1 VAPPPSASAAE
12 AQAHDSSDAH
22 AALAGPPAISP
33 RAARTARE
41 LGVDWTRVAGSGRTG
56 RIRERDIRSAAAA
69 ASRSTAP
76 GAARSPVM
84 SPGNNSGSSTALSP
98 TRRTIAERMTTSLR
112 HTAPVTLATTEDV
125 TRLVELRQQ
134 WKAAASTTSSVVPSY
149 TDVLVKLCAA
159 ALSRHP
165 ALAARWEGERLLHA
179 RAIHIGIA
187 VDTEAGLLVPV
198 IHNVGELGLRD
209 IAVRSRDLIER
220 ARAHK
225 LTAQEL
231 RGGVFTVTS
240 LGSFGIEAFTPII
253 NYPECAI
260 LGVGQVRREPW
271 AVDDQ
276 IVLRDRVTLSLTF
289 DHRAMDGAT
298 AARFL
303 QSLCELVRSPTPH
316 LSLEP

>member
-1 VAPPPSASAAE
+1 
-12 AQAHDSSDAH
+12 
-22 AALAGPPAISP
+22 
-33 RAARTARE
+33 
-41 LGVDWTRVAGSGRTG
+41 
-56 RIRERDIRSAAAA
+56 
-69 ASRSTAP
+69 
-76 GAARSPVM
+76 M
-84 SPGNNSGSSTALSP
+84 SPGHNPGSSTALSP

-125 TRLVELRQQ
+125 TRLVELREQ

-165 ALAARWEGERLLHA
+165 TLAARWEGERLLHA

-209 IAVRSRDLIER
+209 IALRSRDLIER
-220 ARAHK
+220 ARARK

-276 IVLRDRVTLSLTF
+276 IVLRDRVTFSLTF

-303 QSLCELVRSPTPH
+303 QGFCELVRSPAPH
-316 LSLEP
+316 LELEA